1 LKWARFSHY
10 IEASIMLRR
19 GLLFFLAV
27 TVACTGRDGVRDAG
41 ESARSLVRVDVTYT
55 RASQSDEARFDAQ
68 AHFVRY
74 RSFDPTGVPT
84 ILGIADYDAIPLD
97 TCRVSD
103 GQAELDEALASTS
116 LEARAVPAEVAL
128 LDAGRIE
135 VRGPVDRAVL
145 HPHHYPELVPFVAG
159 VVYEASGAGEEASP
173 VTLGL
178 GQPYQVTGDG
188 GEEVGPFVA
197 ATLAPRAFPQLQ
209 VEPLR
214 RSGGMSSDLE
224 VRWSAEGASASEP
237 LRLEIKWSSRV
248 GARTVRCLVR
258 DDGEFAVSHDAFD
271 ALPAQAAATVSASRA
286 SRGLFLAPGAGR
298 GELNLEL
305 RDVVPLQ
312 VTP

>member
-1 LKWARFSHY
+1 LKCGPFSHY

-19 GLLFFLAV
+19 GLLFFLAAAV
-27 TVACTGRDGVRDAG
+27 GCTGRDGVRDAG
-41 ESARSLVRVDVTYT
+41 DSARSLVRVDVTYT
-55 RASQSDEARFDAQ
+55 RAFQSDEASFDAQ

-159 VVYEASGAGEEASP
+159 VVYEASGAGEEARP

-178 GQPYQVTGDG
+178 GQPYQVAGDG

-224 VRWSAEGASASEP
+224 VRWTSDGSASEP

-248 GARTVRCLVR
+248 GARSVRCLVR
-258 DDGEFAVSHDAFD
+258 DDGEFAVPHDAFD
-271 ALPAQAAATVSASRA
+271 SLPAQAAPSVSASRV

-305 RDVVPLQ
+305 RDVAPLQ